1 VAAQEPAAPAGIDD
15 EGDVAKRRRRE
26 LHHLG
31 QRPTQRKPSRT
42 VPAGAPYKPGFPMNL
57 LTQSTLFYTMG
68 AIIIIGG
75 VLLAFILQTQR
86 SSPAPAN
93 NGTPTVAEASPTATP
108 TPNPFAFSAPEQV
121 TDPNAYDYRAVIH
134 TVKGDIVIDLF
145 EDIAPKTV
153 NSFVFLAQ
161 KGFYDQL
168 TFHRV
173 VPNFVVQAG
182 DPRSRGGLDP
192 NRPDAPPPGVAD
204 GPGYTVD
211 DEPNQL
217 RNSRGTVAMAKRQG
231 EKRFGSQFFINLKDN
246 PALDYDS
253 GAQTVFYPFGKV
265 IEGMDVVDAIQ
276 QGDLIER
283 VEIQQLPKSSTPT
296 PEAAT
301 PTPTP

>member
-1 VAAQEPAAPAGIDD
+1 
-15 EGDVAKRRRRE
+15 VAKRRRRE

-31 QRPTQRKPSRT
+31 QRPSQRKSSRAAAPS
-42 VPAGAPYKPGFPMNL
+42 ASYKPGFPMNL
-57 LTQSTLFYTMG
+57 LTQSTLFYAMG
-68 AIIIIGG
+68 AVIMIGG
-75 VLLAFILQTQR
+75 VLLAALLATRQG
-86 SSPAPAN
+86 SPSPA
-93 NGTPTVAEASPTATP
+93 GTPTPGETAQASPTPTA

-121 TDPNAYDYRAVIH
+121 IDANAYDYRAVIH
-134 TVKGDIVIDLF
+134 TAKGDIVIDLF
-145 EDIAPKTV
+145 EDIAPNTV

-211 DEPNQL
+211 DEPNEL
-217 RNSRGTVAMAKRQG
+217 RNTRGMVSMAKRQG
-231 EKRFGSQFFINLKDN
+231 ERRFGSQFFINLKDN
-246 PALDYDS
+246 PALDFDS
-253 GAQTVFYPFGKV
+253 GAQTLFYPFGKV
-265 IEGMDVVDAIQ
+265 IEGMDVVGRIA

-283 VEIQQLPKSSTPT
+283 VEIQQFPKAATAT
-296 PEAAT
+296 PEAAATSTAT
-301 PTPTP
+301 P